1 MGNNRISYV
10 PLREMDE
17 RMQEEMH
24 RCAREG
30 TPRPESSAVRAHA
43 PNAFWAFAD
52 SWKALFHSGVC
63 DHSIKEL
70 CRVYVSRTVKCEF
83 CGNQRATKATAAGL
97 AEQQYDAVLNFESSE
112 QFDDRQKAA
121 LAYAEAISWRLE
133 SSDELWD
140 RLDLHFSQAELV
152 ELGCF
157 IALTLGQQSWIRLLG
172 IDHHEYMAG
181 TDVSMAPGFQNA
193 EELAASKASPDY
205 WAAGE
210 LKLSGPP
217 SEPTAIHT

>member
-1 MGNNRISYV
+1 MGKNRISYV
-10 PLREMDE
+10 PLGAMDE

-52 SWKALFHSGVC
+52 SWKALFFGGVC

-70 CRVYVSRTVKCEF
+70 CRVYVSRSVGCEF
-83 CGNQRATKATAAGL
+83 CGNQRSTRATDAGL
-97 AEQQYDAVLNFESSE
+97 AEHKYDELLDFESSE
-112 QFDDRQKAA
+112 QYDDRQKAA
-121 LAYAEAISWRLE
+121 LAYAEAICWRLE
-133 SSDELWD
+133 LGDELWD
-140 RLDLHFSQAELV
+140 RLHGHFPEAELV

-157 IALTLGQQSWIRLLG
+157 IALTLGQQSWIRLLD

-181 TDVSMAPGFQNA
+181 TVASLAPGFRNA

-205 WAAGE
+205 WAADAVRKPAASSKADAGV
-210 LKLSGPP
+210 
-217 SEPTAIHT
+217 